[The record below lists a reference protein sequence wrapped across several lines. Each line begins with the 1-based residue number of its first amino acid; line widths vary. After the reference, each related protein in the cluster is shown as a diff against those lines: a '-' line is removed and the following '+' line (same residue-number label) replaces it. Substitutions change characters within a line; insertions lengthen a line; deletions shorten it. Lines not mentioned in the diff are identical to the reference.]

1 MLSDSFNPSV
11 APFIDD
17 WSSFGMN
24 GNTVD
29 WGLRP
34 EGPMESSPELTPSSG
49 TSTGSSRESDIS
61 RSERLRIN
69 MEWDPWGTGDTQIP
83 EALKEMME
91 LGLGSGGG
99 GGGGGGGNG
108 SLSGGQEQQQEK
120 NHGTNDDVNMTDAEG
135 KGKPEAE
142 KVKIATGDEWDWS
155 QDQILNGDLDGLFGT
170 QGGAL
175 GEVNWDL

>member
-17 WSSFGMN
+17 WSTFGMD

-34 EGPMESSPELTPSSG
+34 EGTTESSPELTPSSG

-61 RSERLRIN
+61 QSERLRIN

-83 EALKEMME
+83 EALKEMMD
-91 LGLGSGGG
+91 LGL
-99 GGGGGGGNG
+99 GGGGGNG
-108 SLSGGQEQQQEK
+108 SPSGAQQQQQAK
-120 NHGTNDDVNMTDAEG
+120 KDGTNKDVNMADAES
-135 KGKPEAE
+135 KGEQHDAE

-175 GEVNWDL
+175 DEVNWDL